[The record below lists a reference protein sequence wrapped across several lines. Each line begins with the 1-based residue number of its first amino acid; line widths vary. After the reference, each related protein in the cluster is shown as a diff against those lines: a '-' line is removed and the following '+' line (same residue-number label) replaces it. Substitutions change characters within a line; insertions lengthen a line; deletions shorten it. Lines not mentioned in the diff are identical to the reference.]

1 MYLYTSMLMFT
12 LTTLRIWYISHN
24 CRIVLSTSNDGE
36 FSADWTDYLSTHFK
50 TLTHSLCVFSQSF
63 KSISLLKMPANI
75 YTVTDENLA
84 RRPVQVNNSVHEALV
99 TNITSPIMFCLVW
112 SDKCQICPKFKPIF
126 ASAASRIT
134 SNDIKFGMYQVR
146 GTLITDLTKN
156 SICETVTGVP
166 AVLIFFNG
174 VAVKNA
180 NYFNSVVEFLET
192 IKTTVSNRNS
202 LRVRML
208 SDSEIDSMKKPQ
220 KGVQKTS
227 NEPSLNLGV
236 VGGNTV
242 NIAPGSGMNQ
252 CSLDDPFSKCFTIG
266 EVGCA
271 GGRCTLEGYEGPKS
285 NQNGIPNDFKG
296 PVNPRQ
302 MNL

>member
-1 MYLYTSMLMFT
+1 
-12 LTTLRIWYISHN
+12 
-24 CRIVLSTSNDGE
+24 
-36 FSADWTDYLSTHFK
+36 
-50 TLTHSLCVFSQSF
+50 
-63 KSISLLKMPANI
+63 MPANI

-84 RRPVQVNNSVHEALV
+84 RRPVQVNNTVHEALV
-99 TNITSPIMFCLVW
+99 TNITSPIMFLLIW

-126 ASAASRIT
+126 ASAASRIN

-146 GTLITDLTKN
+146 GTQITDYTKN

-166 AVLIFFNG
+166 SVLIFFNG

-192 IKTTVSNRNS
+192 IKMTVSNRNS

-208 SDSEIDSMKKPQ
+208 SDSEIESMKKQPQ
-220 KGVQKTS
+220 KAAQVS
-227 NEPSLNLGV
+227 REPSLNTGV
-236 VGGNTV
+236 VGGTTV
-242 NIAPGSGMNQ
+242 NITPGSGMNQ

-266 EVGCA
+266 EIGCA
-271 GGRCTLEGYEGPKS
+271 GGRCTLGGYEGPKG
-285 NQNGIPNDFKG
+285 NQSGVPNDYKG